1 MKIIDAYW
9 DKINLALDTVEI
21 EVEKED
27 NAEIINKL
35 ADVERKYNYIVIK
48 IPISKMN
55 LIHNL
60 EKNKYNFMETQI
72 TFKKNLSIDF
82 DIPHK
87 FDKYRDKLRYLLIK
101 NKIGLNDVVSNISE
115 DLFNTDRISLDPEFN
130 SRQSSIRYKN
140 WIKKEYKKN
149 ELYEIVYC
157 SKKIGFFMI
166 KYINVDV
173 MDPVLASL
181 YTRYKNFGLGFS
193 IIELPIKVAIEK
205 GVKFIE
211 TKVSS
216 NNLSVVKLYIE
227 YKYSI
232 VNINYVLRKII
243 KNGKIF

>member
-1 MKIIDAYW
+1 
-9 DKINLALDTVEI
+9 
-21 EVEKED
+21 
-27 NAEIINKL
+27 
-35 ADVERKYNYIVIK
+35 
-48 IPISKMN
+48 
-55 LIHNL
+55 
-60 EKNKYNFMETQI
+60 METQI
-72 TFKKNLSIDF
+72 AFKKNLSIDF

-87 FDKYRDKLRYLLIK
+87 FDKYRDKLNYLLIK
-101 NKIGLNDVVSNISE
+101 NKIGLNDVINNISE

-130 SRQSSIRYKN
+130 SHQSLIRYRN
-140 WIKKEYKKN
+140 WIKNEYKKN

-166 KYINVDV
+166 KYIDNDS

-181 YTRYKNFGLGFS
+181 YPRYKNFGLGFS

-205 GVKFIE
+205 SVKFIE

-216 NNLSVVKLYIE
+216 NNLPVVKLYIE

-243 KNGKIF
+243 KK